1 MATPTYTAL
10 ATTTLT
16 SAAASITF
24 SSISSS
30 YRDIVVALDAPSASG
45 AQRMY
50 FNGDTSNV
58 TMVAMYGYPTSST
71 DSYTDTGIYDTTG
84 NTGTR
89 LGIFHIMD
97 YSATDKHKTV
107 LYRYE
112 FNAAT
117 TMAAAARWASTTAI
131 TSIVFD
137 KPFGGSYPVGTTIS
151 LYGIEA

>member
-1 MATPTYTAL
+1 MATPTYVAL

-30 YRDIVVALDAPSASG
+30 YRDIVAVLNAPSAGG

-58 TMVAMYGYPTSST
+58 TMVAMYGYPPNST
-71 DSYTDTGIYDTTG
+71 GSYTDTGIYDTTG
-84 NTGTR
+84 TTGTR

-97 YSATDKHKTV
+97 YSASNHKTV

-112 FNAAT
+112 FNAVT
-117 TMAAAARWASTTAI
+117 TMAAAARWASTAAI